1 MANAHMIQKQAAIEA
16 MNSTNAEYEDDDQNN
31 QPTTH

>member
-1 MANAHMIQKQAAIEA
+1 MANIHIIQKQMAIEA

-31 QPTTH
+31 